1 MQVKGKNGKI
11 NAAAVGSWMVL
22 LAGVA
27 AAPAPAWAAG
37 KAAPDPAVETT
48 KESERAPLRELQI
61 FPKGPKGEKP
71 DLNDVIL
78 DWTADGHVRAA
89 RVASAKRTMKAS
101 EPGTTSLDPFKGLT
115 QLEKIELLG
124 VAVEDLSPL
133 AKLPALQ
140 TVHLQGCLKLKSL
153 APLGDMP
160 SLTKVRIDRAT
171 PAEAVALSGLA
182 NLTQVELAGGSV
194 TDASF
199 AAKMT
204 QLEHLDLSG
213 NKALIDI
220 AALSEL
226 KGLRYLDLT
235 GTGVKTLDA
244 LTGHEALRVL
254 RVSKKANLTAV
265 LPLKAGGLRIEVK

>member
-1 MQVKGKNGKI
+1 MQVKSENWKGK
-11 NAAAVGSWMVL
+11 AAAASGWLVL
-22 LAGVA
+22 AAGVA
-27 AAPAPAWAAG
+27 AAPVPSWAAG
-37 KAAPDPAVETT
+37 KAAADPAVEAT

-61 FPKGPKGEKP
+61 FPKGPKGERP

-78 DWTADGHVRAA
+78 DWTEDGHVRAA
-89 RVASAKRTMKAS
+89 RVASAKRTMKAT

-140 TVHLQGCLKLKSL
+140 MVHLQGCLKLKSL

-160 SLTKVRIDRAT
+160 SLTKVRIDRPT
-171 PAEAVALSGLA
+171 PADAVALSGLA
-182 NLTQVELAGGSV
+182 NLTQVELAGGTV
-194 TDASF
+194 TDAGF
-199 AAKMT
+199 AAKMSM
-204 QLEHLDLSG
+204 LEHLDLSG
-213 NKALIDI
+213 NKGLVDI
-220 AALSEL
+220 APLAEL
-226 KGLRYLDLT
+226 KGLRYLDLS

-244 LTGHEALRVL
+244 LAGHEALRIL
-254 RVSKKANLTAV
+254 RVSRKANLTAV